1 MSTSTKSKPSVS
13 SKYFGTLLTRNGDSK
28 KVQQFTIQNSNGMI
42 IELLEYG
49 AAIKSI
55 IVPTPSGNVIDVC
68 PGFDDLE
75 SYAGKRE
82 KLADGT
88 VEVGP
93 ITSQYLG
100 ATNGRVA
107 ARVTNGKF
115 TLNGEE
121 FCLVQ
126 NSGRNALHGGI
137 EGFDKKHWQGTII
150 SDRSVCFTYLSP
162 DKEEG
167 YPGDVMVSALFT
179 LNDDNGIEIHY
190 SGMASKTTLLHLS
203 NHTFFN
209 LCGHDKSTLGGLYDH
224 EFKANAEEFLP
235 FTDDFVPIGEVRKVS
250 DTPSEE
256 CSDFRSFKRLG
267 DVIPRCRGGDLNGY
281 TMSFVINQNTASD
294 KNGLKL
300 GCTLKNPKSPIT
312 MECWT
317 NQPCVLI
324 YTGNFLPKDKSMVGK
339 EGACYQRHGCFCLQT
354 EGYQDSINNPS
365 FPQAGV
371 LKPGEV
377 YDHRIIF
384 KFVV

>member
-1 MSTSTKSKPSVS
+1 
-13 SKYFGTLLTRNGDSK
+13 
-28 KVQQFTIQNSNGMI
+28 
-42 IELLEYG
+42 
-49 AAIKSI
+49 
-55 IVPTPSGNVIDVC
+55 
-68 PGFDDLE
+68 
-75 SYAGKRE
+75 
-82 KLADGT
+82 
-88 VEVGP
+88 
-93 ITSQYLG
+93 
-100 ATNGRVA
+100 
-107 ARVTNGKF
+107 
-115 TLNGEE
+115 
-121 FCLVQ
+121 
-126 NSGRNALHGGI
+126 
-137 EGFDKKHWQGTII
+137 
-150 SDRSVCFTYLSP
+150 
-162 DKEEG
+162 
-167 YPGDVMVSALFT
+167 MVSALFT

-209 LCGHDKSTLGGLYDH
+209 LCKDSQKSQIFLWWIDYCYIWLGGHDKSTLGGLYDH

-294 KNGLKL
+294 KNGLKYCIIAMLISTNCILAQLFSCFDWRL

-384 KFVV
+384 KFVA